1 MVSRKVDSFKRFFP
15 RIFLISLSVI
25 LYSCGGGGGGGAG
38 AGDSGGGAGAGDS
51 GGGAGAGGSGGNE
64 ANEDGSPNNSS
75 TSFSINSNKDA
86 TYVGSSFSLSWSI
99 NGYEKCSISGDINQ
113 EVTSNGNSSVF
124 PLTPGEYNNSITC
137 NSETKS
143 VSINVLPE
151 YISVPDIEF
160 ANSLTRL
167 GYPVIDGLMAA
178 SDALNITNFIITS
191 HESSYGETD
200 SNGVTTFSNPN
211 VPDSG
216 APVTYTSSG
225 NYITNTK
232 GIESFLNLRTMRLE
246 KQHFSYID
254 ISKLKKLTFLSLW
267 SNPILS
273 LDVSFNTNLTHIG
286 LSETGLTSIDTSNLS
301 ELIEAA
307 FQHDDVTLPYTKNI
321 GSVSWTVNGF
331 SQLDF
336 SQNTKLQRI
345 YLHGNPLTYLGF
357 GENNKNS
364 LREIWAFRT
373 NIQSLDLR
381 GFSSVSY
388 VILSNSNNLTN
399 LNLTGINSNNPP
411 FRFYCDPCENLDEV
425 RVSNV
430 SAYQQIINDPSSS
443 SSAIYI
449 DSGATLIEGP

>member
-1 MVSRKVDSFKRFFP
+1 MKFNFF
-15 RIFLISLSVI
+15 LVLSISLI
-25 LYSCGGGGGGGAG
+25 SCGGGGGNGANG
-38 AGDSGGGAGAGDS
+38 VNSLNNS
-51 GGGAGAGGSGGNE
+51 ST
-64 ANEDGSPNNSS
+64 SFNNSS
-75 TSFSINSNKDA
+75 TSFSINSSKDA

-99 NGYEKCSISGDINQ
+99 NGYEQCSISGDINQ
-113 EVTSNGNSSVF
+113 EVASNGNSSVF
-124 PLTPGEYNNSITC
+124 PLTPGEYNYSITC

-143 VSINVLPE
+143 ISINVLPE
-151 YISVPDIEF
+151 YISVPDIELGN
-160 ANSLTRL
+160 ALTRL
-167 GYPVIDGLMAA
+167 GYPVIDGQMAA

-191 HESSYGETD
+191 HAGSYGEAD
-200 SNGVTTFSNPN
+200 SNGITTFSNPN

-225 NYITNTK
+225 NYITDTR

-246 KQHFSYID
+246 KQHFSSID

-273 LDVSFNTNLTHIG
+273 LDVSYNTNLTHLG

-321 GSVSWTVNGF
+321 GFVSWTVNGF

-336 SQNTKLQRI
+336 SQNTKLQRV
-345 YLHGNPLTYLGF
+345 YLHSNPLTYLGF

-411 FRFYCDPCENLDEV
+411 FRFYCDPCANLNEV
-425 RVSNV
+425 RVTNV
-430 SAYQQIINDPSSS
+430 SAYQQIINDPLSS

>member
-1 MVSRKVDSFKRFFP
+1 MRAFINGLLMKFNFF
-15 RIFLISLSVI
+15 LVLSISLI
-25 LYSCGGGGGGGAG
+25 SCGGGGGNGANG
-38 AGDSGGGAGAGDS
+38 VNSL
-51 GGGAGAGGSGGNE
+51 
-64 ANEDGSPNNSS
+64 NNSS
-75 TSFSINSNKDA
+75 TSFSINSSKDA

-99 NGYEKCSISGDINQ
+99 NGYEQCSISGDINQ

-124 PLTPGEYNNSITC
+124 PLTPGEYNYSITC

-143 VSINVLPE
+143 ISINVLPE
-151 YISVPDIEF
+151 YISVPDIEL
-160 ANSLTRL
+160 ANALTRL
-167 GYPVIDGLMAA
+167 GYPVIDGQMAA

-191 HESSYGETD
+191 EPNSYGEAD
-200 SNGVTTFSNPN
+200 SNGITTFSNPN

-225 NYITNTK
+225 NYITDTR

-246 KQHFSYID
+246 KQHFSSID

-273 LDVSFNTNLTHIG
+273 LDVSYNTNLTHLG

-307 FQHDDVTLPYTKNI
+307 FQQDDVALPYTINI

-336 SQNTKLQRI
+336 SQNTKLQRV
-345 YLHGNPLTYLGF
+345 YLHANPLTNLGF

-411 FRFYCDPCENLDEV
+411 FRFYCDPCANLNEV
-425 RVSNV
+425 RVTNV